1 MNSDTITLTK
11 DEMFEVVRASKIL
24 TDFIEKHYKAADIYT
39 DDFLES
45 MDINSENNSERIR
58 INTFEDFIN

>member
-39 DDFLES
+39 GDFLES

>member
-11 DEMFEVVRASKIL
+11 GELFEVVRASKIL
-24 TDFIEKHYKAADIYT
+24 TDFIEKHYTAAEIYT
-39 DDFLES
+39 DDFLDS
-45 MDINSENNSERIR
+45 MEINTENNSTRIK